1 MASYTTITLDTTVP
15 AGVTVSIN
23 SGDGTTT
30 SRDVTLTIATSDSPT
45 TGYQMKIYGDV
56 DDSFDTANY
65 RTLEANAPWISYA
78 TSKSVRLTAGD
89 GSKTV
94 RIKIRDDVGN
104 ASAESTDVISLDTT
118 VPVVTVGA
126 PSVTKISKISTF
138 DTVTFA
144 WTSDIAVTEY
154 KVKVVPATNSTH
166 TQGTQLGTA
175 AGSANVAG
183 VEAISAGAGKTTT
196 VKGADLETASAG
208 DGDKIIKVFVKNSA
222 GTWSV

>member
-23 SGDGTTT
+23 SGDPTTT
-30 SRDVTLTIATSDSPT
+30 TRDVTLTIATSDSPT

-56 DDSFDTANY
+56 DDAFDTANY

-78 TSKSVRLTAGD
+78 TSKSVRLTTGD

-104 ASAESTDVISLDTT
+104 ASAEATDAISLDTT

-138 DTVTFA
+138 DTATFS
-144 WTSDIAVTEY
+144 WTTDIAAVEY

-166 TQGTQLGTA
+166 TQGTQLPTT

-208 DGDKIIKVFVKNSA
+208 DGDKIIKVFVKNAA

>member
-56 DDSFDTANY
+56 DDSFDAANY

-78 TSKSVRLTAGD
+78 TSKSVRLTSGD

-104 ASAESTDVISLDTT
+104 ASAESTDAISLDTT

-126 PSVTKISKISTF
+126 PSVTKISKVSTF

>member
-126 PSVTKISKISTF
+126 PSVTKISKISTSS
-138 DTVTFA
+138 TPSRSLGPR
-144 WTSDIAVTEY
+144 TSRSR
-154 KVKVVPATNSTH
+154 STR
-166 TQGTQLGTA
+166 
-175 AGSANVAG
+175 
-183 VEAISAGAGKTTT
+183 
-196 VKGADLETASAG
+196 
-208 DGDKIIKVFVKNSA
+208 
-222 GTWSV
+222 

>member
-175 AGSANVAG
+175 ADSANVAG